1 MSETEIGFQVAKR
14 RQQLG
19 LSQEALAKK
28 ADVSRNYISLI
39 ERGEATNISTSILSR
54 IASALGATL
63 HELMSESEHDELL
76 IPPTLRELG
85 RQDNLSFEVV
95 DKLSRIPRRGKEPT
109 TVEEWRKLYNIVKK
123 YLNDS

>member
-1 MSETEIGFQVAKR
+1 MNAREIGFQIAKR

-19 LSQEALAKK
+19 LSQEALASK

-39 ERGEATNISTSILSR
+39 ERGEATNISMSILTR
-54 IASALGATL
+54 IASALGATPT
-63 HELMSESEHDELL
+63 ELMSESAQGELL
-76 IPPTLRELG
+76 IPPALRELG

-95 DKLSRIPRRGKEPT
+95 DKLSRIPRRGKEPK
-109 TVEEWRKLYNIVKK
+109 TVEEWRKLYNVVKK